1 MIRGSFLNDDVLTK
15 CSSLSW
21 WPPVP
26 FQSFGMSELFANS
39 FLDTVLKVAGTRPW
53 HRECTQDNSALLLE
67 IWKPKYT
74 VHQWAVDHA
83 AAFK

>member
-1 MIRGSFLNDDVLTK
+1 
-15 CSSLSW
+15 
-21 WPPVP
+21 
-26 FQSFGMSELFANS
+26 MSELFANS
-39 FLDTVLKVAGTRPW
+39 FLDTVLKVAGTRPS
-53 HRECTQDNSALLLE
+53 HRECAQDNSALLLE